1 MIGTADGAARTGDL
15 DGDDPEGPKARE
27 AGGQGGRPAAAPAAG
42 ADARPWRKSPLV
54 VTFGPLVLDVAVPV
68 GGYYLLRDG
77 FGTSLVM
84 ALALSSVPP
93 ALRAAVAAVREREF
107 NGMAGLMVV
116 VNVVSI
122 ALSFLTGD
130 PRLMVAKD
138 SGITSVVGIA
148 TLCSGF
154 RGTPVMSAGLKP
166 MITRGRADRLAA
178 WDRLTADD
186 PAFRRLERRF
196 SKVWGVVLI
205 AECAARVV
213 GAYTLPVDTMVWM
226 GNVIVACFISFGI
239 VLGGAVAVNAMDRKL
254 KQAAAAAS

>member
-1 MIGTADGAARTGDL
+1 MIGTADDAARTGEL
-15 DGDDPEGPKARE
+15 DGEHPDRPGARGHDAPKE
-27 AGGQGGRPAAAPAAG
+27 SGDAAAG
-42 ADARPWRKSPLV
+42 RRPWRRSPLV
-54 VTFGPLVLDVAVPV
+54 VTFGPLALDVAVPV

-77 FGTSLVM
+77 FGMSLVM
-84 ALALSSVPP
+84 SLALSSLPP
-93 ALRAAVAAVREREF
+93 ALRAVVAAVRRREF

-138 SGITSVVGIA
+138 SGITGVVGLA
-148 TLCSGF
+148 TLWSGF
-154 RGTPVMSAGLKP
+154 RGTPMMTAGLKP

-196 SKVWGVVLI
+196 SKVWGVILV
-205 AECAARVV
+205 AECATRVV

-226 GNVIVACFISFGI
+226 GNVIVACWIGFGI

-254 KQAAAAAS
+254 KQTAAAHS